1 MRTVIKSSTYFHSQA
16 TEYGLAHTGR
26 RKRTAR
32 RMTLAKARFHLR
44 WVIFLCAMFLESWS
58 RFLFFSYRPIVY
70 SLPRSFPFI
79 SQVNNLSSSI
89 IWNHTLLELLFGTD
103 IYPVST
109 DYILIHLDYIL
120 YCSLPK
126 YICNYIL
133 YIIWWSM
140 VIRTFRVIFCSR
152 QKNINIY
159 QSFVSNKKV
168 KFEFQPDLTDLKLNF
183 STLREHQ
190 RIRSFAIFQ
199 KTLIKVL

>member
-1 MRTVIKSSTYFHSQA
+1 MFQKISKIYDRWKIYILQMKSSTYFHSQA

-44 WVIFLCAMFLESWS
+44 WVIFHCIMFLESWS
-58 RFLFFSYRPIVY
+58 RSLFFYRPMVH

-109 DYILIHLDYIL
+109 DYI
-120 YCSLPK
+120 PR
-126 YICNYIL
+126 L
-133 YIIWWSM
+133 YIILQLAKVYLQLYTLYHL
-140 VIRTFRVIFCSR
+140 VIDGYKNFLCSFLLSLKSHKHIYISIFR
-152 QKNINIY
+152 
-159 QSFVSNKKV
+159 
-168 KFEFQPDLTDLKLNF
+168 LK
-183 STLREHQ
+183 
-190 RIRSFAIFQ
+190 
-199 KTLIKVL
+199 